1 MMNAIELNNVSYKT
15 KRFQLDDISFNV
27 PQGFVTGFI
36 GANGSGKT
44 TIIRL
49 IMDLLQA
56 DKGSIRLFGK
66 SMNMDEVGI
75 KEKIGFVYS
84 ELYLNDKWTI
94 KKAEKMIA
102 PFYKKWNHDTFYDYL
117 NKFGLP
123 YKAKIKTL
131 STGMKMK
138 LNIACAFSHDAELFI
153 LDEPTA
159 GLDPIVR
166 NEVLDLIQ
174 KELINENK
182 TVLLSTHII
191 SDLEKIADY
200 LVYLK
205 DGHIILDNYLDEII
219 QNYKIVRGPNDLLDD
234 ELKDLTIFYEDNKTG
249 FTALTKEHQVF
260 EELFGNQVMVSNP
273 TIEELMIYLGKGHRE
288 GSHSSH
294 QSQDEVAFE

>member
-1 MMNAIELNNVSYKT
+1 MNAIEVNNVSYKN
-15 KRFQLDDISFNV
+15 KRLDLKDISFEV

-44 TIIRL
+44 TLVRL
-49 IMDLLQA
+49 IMNLLTPQS
-56 DKGSIRLFGK
+56 GSIRLFDQF
-66 SMNMDEVGI
+66 MRQDEINI

-84 ELYLNDKWTI
+84 ELYLNEKWTI

-102 PFYKKWNHDTFYDYL
+102 PFYKNWNHDTFHDYL
-117 NKFGLP
+117 KKFDLP

-138 LNIACAFSHDAELFI
+138 LNIALAFSHEAELFI

-166 NEVLDLIQ
+166 NEVLNIIQ
-174 KELINENK
+174 EELLNENK
-182 TVLLSTHII
+182 TVFISTHII

-205 DGHIILDNYLDEII
+205 DGKIILNDYLNEIL
-219 QNYKIVRGPNDLLDD
+219 NSYKIVRGESETLDE
-234 ELKDLTIFYEDNKTG
+234 ELKSLTVYCEEARTG
-249 FTALTKEHQVF
+249 YTALTQEAHVF
-260 EELFGNQVMVSNP
+260 EELFGNKVMIDEP
-273 TIEELMIYLGKGHRE
+273 TIEELMIYLGKGTVLKSN
-288 GSHSSH
+288 SHESYGN
-294 QSQDEVAFE
+294 DVL

>member
-1 MMNAIELNNVSYKT
+1 MNAIELNNVSYKT
-15 KRFQLDDISFNV
+15 KRFQLVDISFNV

-117 NKFGLP
+117 NKFDLP

-138 LNIACAFSHDAELFI
+138 LNIAFAFSHDAELFI

-166 NEVLDLIQ
+166 NEVLDLS
-174 KELINENK
+174 LI
-182 TVLLSTHII
+182 HI
-191 SDLEKIADY
+191 SE
-200 LVYLK
+200 
-205 DGHIILDNYLDEII
+205 
-219 QNYKIVRGPNDLLDD
+219 
-234 ELKDLTIFYEDNKTG
+234 
-249 FTALTKEHQVF
+249 
-260 EELFGNQVMVSNP
+260 P
-273 TIEELMIYLGKGHRE
+273 TRR
-288 GSHSSH
+288 
-294 QSQDEVAFE
+294 